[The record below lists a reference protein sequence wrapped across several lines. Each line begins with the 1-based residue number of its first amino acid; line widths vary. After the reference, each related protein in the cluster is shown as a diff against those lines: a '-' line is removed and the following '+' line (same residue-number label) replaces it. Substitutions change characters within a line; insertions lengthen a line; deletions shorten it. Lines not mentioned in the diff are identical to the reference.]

1 MPHRNHPW
9 DRMNLA
15 PNYRK
20 AAFMKSAVE
29 LDQLPTD
36 TGSEVAFIGCSNAG
50 KSSALNA
57 ITGQKGLARISKTPG
72 RTQAINIFDLG
83 NKQHRLIDLPGYGYA
98 KVPKAVRERWGKTI
112 DAYLQDRD
120 SLTGLILLMD
130 IRHPLKPLDQHLIDW
145 AMGCH
150 LPLHIL
156 LTKAD
161 KLSRTQQRKT
171 LNDVSEALSDYG
183 DLISVQVFS
192 SLTREGVESA
202 IEVLDELLVDE

>member
-1 MPHRNHPW
+1 
-9 DRMNLA
+9 MNPA

-20 AAFMKSAVE
+20 ATFSKSAVE
-29 LDQLPTD
+29 LEQLPTD
-36 TGSEVAFIGCSNAG
+36 SGSEVAFIGCSNAG

-57 ITGQKGLARISKTPG
+57 ITGQRGLARISKTPG

-83 NKQHRLIDLPGYGYA
+83 NKHQRLMDLPGYGYA

-112 DAYLQDRD
+112 DTYLQDRE
-120 SLTGLILLMD
+120 SLSGLVLLMD
-130 IRHPLKPLDQHLIDW
+130 IRHPLKPLDQHLIEW
-145 AMGCH
+145 TMSCH

-161 KLSRTQQRKT
+161 KLSRNQQRKT
-171 LNDVSEALSDYG
+171 LNEVTEVLSEYG

-192 SLTREGVESA
+192 SLTREGVDDAKEA
-202 IEVLDELLVDE
+202 LDELLVDE

>member
-1 MPHRNHPW
+1 
-9 DRMNLA
+9 MNPA
-15 PNYRK
+15 PNYRM
-20 AAFMKSAVE
+20 ATFSKSAVE
-29 LDQLPTD
+29 LDQLPSD

-57 ITGQKGLARISKTPG
+57 ITGTRGLARVSKTPG

-83 NKQHRLIDLPGYGYA
+83 SKHQRLIDLPGYGYA

-112 DAYLQDRD
+112 DAYLQARD
-120 SLTGLILLMD
+120 SLSGLVLLMD

-145 AMGCH
+145 TMSCH

-161 KLSRTQQRKT
+161 KLSRNQQRKT
-171 LNDVSEALSDYG
+171 LNEVTEALSDHG
-183 DLISVQVFS
+183 DLISVQIFS
-192 SLTREGVESA
+192 SLTREGVDDA
-202 IEVLDELLVDE
+202 IVALDELLVDE

>member
-1 MPHRNHPW
+1 MPHLNHSW
-9 DRMNLA
+9 DPMNLA

-20 AAFMKSAVE
+20 AVFIKSAVE
-29 LDQLPTD
+29 LDQLPAD

-83 NKQHRLIDLPGYGYA
+83 NKQQRLIDLPGYGYA

-112 DAYLQDRD
+112 DAYLQSRD
-120 SLTGLILLMD
+120 SLSGLVLLMD

-145 AMGCH
+145 AMSCH

-161 KLSRTQQRKT
+161 KLSKNQQRKT
-171 LNDVSEALSDYG
+171 LHEVCEALSDHG

-192 SLTREGVESA
+192 SLTRDGVDDA
-202 IEVLDELLVDE
+202 KEVLDELLVDE